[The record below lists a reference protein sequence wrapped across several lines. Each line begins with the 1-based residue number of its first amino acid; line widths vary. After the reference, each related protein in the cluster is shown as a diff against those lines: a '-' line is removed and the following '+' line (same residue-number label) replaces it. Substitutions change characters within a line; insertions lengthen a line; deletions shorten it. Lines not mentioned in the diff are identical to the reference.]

1 MIPLTVD
8 EYNSLESQRT
18 ALLTQ
23 GAILQNKFY
32 KTIFNGVFEG
42 VGIGKVQGPPFGLII
57 SIRAQ
62 GAQFFI
68 HIEYAYRDDGKLT
81 DGFLNT
87 YIKVMSKI
95 NGRMEEIL
103 IHSAS
108 FDNVGNV
115 DNRFTINDFSQPYF
129 LKIIESHRNYVMKLH
144 SEQGYMLRRNY
155 S

>member
-8 EYNSLESQRT
+8 EYNSLKSQIY
-18 ALLTQ
+18 ALIRQ
-23 GAILQNKFY
+23 GNFLQNKFH
-32 KTIFNGVFEG
+32 KTISNRVFEG
-42 VGIGKVQGPPFGLII
+42 VSASVEVQPSSFGGTKN

-62 GAQFFI
+62 GADFFI
-68 HIEYAYRDDGKLT
+68 YIEYAYRDDGTLT

-87 YIKVMSKI
+87 YIRVMSKI
-95 NGRMEEIL
+95 NGMIEEIL

-115 DNRFTINDFSQPYF
+115 DNRFTINDFAQPYF

-144 SEQGYMLRRNY
+144 SEQGYMLRA
-155 S
+155 